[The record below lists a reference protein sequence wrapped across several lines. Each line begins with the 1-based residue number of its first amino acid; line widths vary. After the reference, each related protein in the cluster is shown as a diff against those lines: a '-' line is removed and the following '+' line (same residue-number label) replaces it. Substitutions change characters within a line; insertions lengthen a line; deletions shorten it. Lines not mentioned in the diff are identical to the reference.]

1 MVCFVQQL
9 VLLDIRSSKST
20 EYYDVGVM
28 DGICHCGKDEGIVA
42 DGAYFDI
49 QGYYFSS

>member
-49 QGYYFSS
+49 QKYQVSS